1 MAAEDEE
8 EKRQRLLEIERAK
21 SLLRVEETFPDAD
34 HCPAC
39 QAARARTGDATF
51 LCDEHLRRIY
61 GI

>member
-1 MAAEDEE
+1 MKDEE
-8 EKRQRLLEIERAK
+8 EDRKLAIERAK

-34 HCPAC
+34 QCEAC
-39 QAARARTGDATF
+39 KAARTKSGDPTF